1 MAGAEPPRDP
11 GPRPPLEPALE
22 ALRLRLAGDL
32 GAVLG
37 AVQALDQLQADWK
50 AAAERWS
57 VGEVVHHLVLS
68 NQAFARVVRLLVHRG
83 RHQGL
88 TAVLGSRRSWPR
100 LRAVADVRAS
110 GPVANPVPVT
120 PTHGL
125 PFDVLRRDLVASH
138 ASVTA
143 QLPDL
148 SGLELA
154 ALHLPHPL
162 GFELNLYQWADIAG
176 AHERRHLAQIEAIT
190 ADPHFPSRA

>member
-1 MAGAEPPRDP
+1 
-11 GPRPPLEPALE
+11 
-22 ALRLRLAGDL
+22 
-32 GAVLG
+32 
-37 AVQALDQLQADWK
+37 
-50 AAAERWS
+50 
-57 VGEVVHHLVLS
+57 
-68 NQAFARVVRLLVHRG
+68 
-83 RHQGL
+83 
-88 TAVLGSRRSWPR
+88 
-100 LRAVADVRAS
+100 VADVRAS

-190 ADPHFPSRA
+190 ADPHFPGPA